1 MLAPG
6 ACSLRVA
13 CPTGEQGDGPG
24 FSRPANRKVCLPTL
38 SQLNREWP
46 RCLFG
51 QNALDVDVVAAATQT
66 CGLPVELP
74 TIGRRIILV
83 PALSAGKSKHFG
95 NSACSTARIRMAVP
109 GSLLLISKGAR
120 CCIRSPPD
128 EPPSTSSS
136 YSGSAYCPSMWKW
149 PVTMGAPV
157 SGCPPPML
165 MV

>member
-83 PALSAGKSKHFG
+83 PALSSGKSKHFG

-109 GSLLLISKGAR
+109 VLYYLSQRGPAAASVHLPMSPLRLALPTRATRIAR
-120 CCIRSPPD
+120 QCGNGR
-128 EPPSTSSS
+128 
-136 YSGSAYCPSMWKW
+136 
-149 PVTMGAPV
+149 
-157 SGCPPPML
+157 
-165 MV
+165 